1 LLRRNTSYV
10 NANFVLFVFNRL
22 GGSNRW
28 GPRSTPI
35 PWKPESMQRD
45 RAIFI
50 GINTYLELQA
60 LKCAQQDAVC
70 LYQWWTQEAL
80 RNPELALLSTDSSPR
95 HQEHS
100 TTPTMENL
108 RFWFDEIKTS
118 IAAEDRLWI
127 FFSGYGESAGGKDY
141 VLPVDATPGDET
153 TRLPGENWIALEEIY
168 LLLKALPTQDV
179 LLILD
184 TNRSQSVR
192 ANGGLGGQTQTLAQQ
207 YGIPTVLSCQ
217 PKQFSHESPAFGQ
230 GLFTLALLE
239 GLRNYAGQPLQTLV
253 DFLTI
258 RLPELSEHNN
268 RPAQVPWAMATA
280 AQLAGM
286 MVPGAPTENGSLA
299 PAGLGELPGAEP
311 LVDIAL
317 ETPVTPTEP
326 AAIEPPLQSPGPLRT
341 EETPDSEAL
350 TLDAIEQ
357 GAVQSQSP
365 STPVKPRHRQPSEAI
380 DIPMDKARFWQ
391 QILALSA
398 LIALVL
404 GLSAVLR
411 RNLPPEAAQNLLV
424 AAPNSPEPAKPSP
437 MPTVASPDPSP
448 RLDVPVS
455 PPADSARILEDARAK
470 IKPTNGEEL
479 RQAID
484 YAQQIPPGDP
494 RRPETERQINRWSR
508 DILQL
513 ANQRASQG
521 KYREAVSL
529 AALVPKGPSYDEA
542 QKSTAQWK
550 TKVR

>member
-1 LLRRNTSYV
+1 
-10 NANFVLFVFNRL
+10 
-22 GGSNRW
+22 
-28 GPRSTPI
+28 
-35 PWKPESMQRD
+35 MHRD

-80 RNPELALLSTDSSPR
+80 RNPELATLSTDSSPR

-100 TTPTMENL
+100 TTPTVENL
-108 RFWFDEIKTS
+108 RFWFDQIKTS
-118 IAAEDRLWI
+118 IAADDRLWI

-153 TRLPGENWIALEEIY
+153 TRTPGENWIALEEIY
-168 LLLKALPTQDV
+168 PLLQALPTQDI

-192 ANGGLGGQTQTLAQQ
+192 ADGGLGDQTQTLAQH
-207 YGIPTVLSCQ
+207 YGIATMLSCQ
-217 PKQFSHESPAFGQ
+217 PKQFSYESVAFGQ

-268 RPAQVPWAMATA
+268 RPTQVPWAMATT
-280 AQLAGM
+280 AQLAAM
-286 MVPGAPTENGSLA
+286 MVPGAPMENASLA

-311 LVDIAL
+311 WVDQAL
-317 ETPVTPTEP
+317 ETPVAPTEP
-326 AAIEPPLQSPGPLRT
+326 VAINRPLQPPNPLST
-341 EETPDSEAL
+341 DETPDSEAL
-350 TLDAIEQ
+350 TLDTIEQ
-357 GAVQSQSP
+357 GVVPTQSP
-365 STPVKPRHRQPSEAI
+365 STPVTPRHRQPTE
-380 DIPMDKARFWQ
+380 DLDTPMDKARFWQ

-411 RNLPPEAAQNLLV
+411 KNLPPQAAQNLIAPTPASP
-424 AAPNSPEPAKPSP
+424 AAAKPTPSA

-448 RLDVPVS
+448 RLEVPVS
-455 PPADSARILEDARAK
+455 PPADSAKILEDARAK
-470 IKPTNGEEL
+470 IKPTSGEEL

-508 DILQL
+508 DIFQL
-513 ANQRASQG
+513 ANQLANQG
-521 KYREAVSL
+521 KYKEAI
-529 AALVPKGPSYDEA
+529 AMATLVPKGPSYDEA
-542 QKSTAQWK
+542 QKSAAQWK
-550 TKVR
+550 TKLK

>member
-1 LLRRNTSYV
+1 
-10 NANFVLFVFNRL
+10 
-22 GGSNRW
+22 
-28 GPRSTPI
+28 
-35 PWKPESMQRD
+35 MQRD

-50 GINTYLELQA
+50 GINTYLERQA

-80 RNPELALLSTDSSPR
+80 RDPELALLSTDSSPR
-95 HQEHS
+95 HQGHS

-108 RFWFDEIKTS
+108 RFWLDQIKPA
-118 IAAEDRLWI
+118 IAATDRLWI
-127 FFSGYGESAGGKDY
+127 FFSGYGESLGGKDY
-141 VLPVDATPGDET
+141 LLPVDATPGDET
-153 TRLPGENWIALEEIY
+153 TRSPGENWIALEEVY
-168 LLLKALPTQDV
+168 PLLQALPTQDI

-184 TNRSQSVR
+184 TNRSQSVW
-192 ANGGLGGQTQTLAQQ
+192 ADHGLGDQTQTLAQH
-207 YGIPTVLSCQ
+207 YGIPTLLSCQ

-239 GLRNYAGQPLQTLV
+239 GLRNYPGQPLQTLV
-253 DFLTI
+253 DFLII

-268 RPAQVPWAMATA
+268 RPAQVPMAIATM

-286 MVPGAPTENGSLA
+286 MVPGAPMEPGSLA
-299 PAGLGELPGAEP
+299 PRGLGELPLAGGLDQPSVELARET
-311 LVDIAL
+311 L
-317 ETPVTPTEP
+317 ETPGALAPQV
-326 AAIEPPLQSPGPLRT
+326 IDPPLPSPGPLRT
-341 EETPDSEAL
+341 EETQDSEAL

-357 GAVQSQSP
+357 GAVPSQFP
-365 STPVKPRHRQPSEAI
+365 STSVKPHPRKPSQAI
-380 DIPMDKARFWQ
+380 DTPMDKARFWQ

-424 AAPNSPEPAKPSP
+424 PAPNSPEPAKPSP
-437 MPTVASPDPSP
+437 MPTAASPDPSP

>member
-1 LLRRNTSYV
+1 
-10 NANFVLFVFNRL
+10 
-22 GGSNRW
+22 
-28 GPRSTPI
+28 
-35 PWKPESMQRD
+35 MHRD

-80 RNPELALLSTDSSPR
+80 RDPELALLSTDSSPR
-95 HQEHS
+95 HQEHA

-108 RFWFDEIKTS
+108 RFWFDQIKTS
-118 IAAEDRLWI
+118 IAADDRLWI

-168 LLLKALPTQDV
+168 PLLSALPTQDV

-192 ANGGLGGQTQTLAQQ
+192 ADGGLGDQTQTLAQA
-207 YGIPTVLSCQ
+207 YGIPTLLSCQ
-217 PKQFSHESPAFGQ
+217 VKQFSHESPAFGQ

-253 DFLTI
+253 NFLTI

-268 RPAQVPWAMATA
+268 RPAQVPWVMATT

-286 MVPGAPTENGSLA
+286 MVPGAPMENASLA
-299 PAGLGELPGAEP
+299 PAGLGELPVSVGTAEP
-311 LVDIAL
+311 LADSTL
-317 ETPVTPTEP
+317 ETPVAPTAVAP
-326 AAIEPPLQSPGPLRT
+326 VAIDRPLQPLPLST
-341 EETPDSEAL
+341 DETPDSEAL
-350 TLDAIEQ
+350 TLDTIEQ
-357 GAVQSQSP
+357 GIPQSP
-365 STPVKPRHRQPSEAI
+365 STPVKPSNPQPESL
-380 DIPMDKARFWQ
+380 DNPMDKARFWQ

-411 RNLPPEAAQNLLV
+411 RNLPPQATQNLI
-424 AAPNSPEPAKPSP
+424 EPAASPASATPMPSP
-437 MPTVASPDPSP
+437 MPTAASPDPSP
-448 RLDVPVS
+448 RLEVPVS

-470 IKPTNGEEL
+470 IKPTSAEEL

-513 ANQRASQG
+513 ANQRANQG
-521 KYREAVSL
+521 KYKEAIAL
-529 AALVPKGPSYDEA
+529 ANLVPKGPSYDEA

>member
-1 LLRRNTSYV
+1 
-10 NANFVLFVFNRL
+10 
-22 GGSNRW
+22 
-28 GPRSTPI
+28 
-35 PWKPESMQRD
+35 MHRD

-80 RNPELALLSTDSSPR
+80 RNPELAILSTDSSPR

-100 TTPTMENL
+100 TTPTVENL
-108 RFWFDEIKTS
+108 RYWFDQIKTS
-118 IAAEDRLWI
+118 MGQSDRLWI

-141 VLPVDATPGDET
+141 VLPVDATPGDEM
-153 TRLPGENWIALEEIY
+153 TRTPGENWIALEEIY
-168 LLLKALPTQDV
+168 PLLKALPTQDI

-192 ANGGLGGQTQTLAQQ
+192 ADHGLGGQTQTLAQQ
-207 YGIPTVLSCQ
+207 YGIPTLLSCQ
-217 PKQFSHESPAFGQ
+217 VKQFSHESPAFGQ

-239 GLRNYAGQPLQTLV
+239 GLRNYAGQPLQRLV

-268 RPAQVPWAMATA
+268 RPAQVPWAMATTV
-280 AQLAGM
+280 QLTAM
-286 MVPGAPTENGSLA
+286 MVPGAPTENASLA
-299 PAGLGELPGAEP
+299 PTGLGELPVAVAEP
-311 LVDIAL
+311 LVEPQL
-317 ETPVTPTEP
+317 ETPVKPTEP
-326 AAIEPPLQSPGPLRT
+326 VAIDRPIQRPLST
-341 EETPDSEAL
+341 DETPDSEAL
-350 TLDAIEQ
+350 TLDTIEQ
-357 GAVQSQSP
+357 GQVPTQSLP
-365 STPVKPRHRQPSEAI
+365 TVNKPHPPRP
-380 DIPMDKARFWQ
+380 DIPDNSMDKARFWQ

-411 RNLPPEAAQNLLV
+411 KNLPPEAAQNLLQP
-424 AAPNSPEPAKPSP
+424 APASPAAKPAP
-437 MPTVASPDPSP
+437 MPTAASPDPSP
-448 RLDVPVS
+448 RLEVPVS

-470 IKPTNGEEL
+470 IKPTSGEEL

-494 RRPETERQINRWSR
+494 RHPETERQINRWSR

-521 KYREAVSL
+521 KYKEAIAV
-529 AALVPKGPSYDEA
+529 ADLVPKGPSYDEA
-542 QKSTAQWK
+542 QKSAAQWK
-550 TKVR
+550 TKLK

>member
-1 LLRRNTSYV
+1 
-10 NANFVLFVFNRL
+10 
-22 GGSNRW
+22 
-28 GPRSTPI
+28 
-35 PWKPESMQRD
+35 MHRD

-80 RNPELALLSTDSSPR
+80 RDPELALLSTDSSPR

-108 RFWFDEIKTS
+108 RFWFDQIKPS
-118 IAAEDRLWI
+118 MAADDRLWI

-153 TRLPGENWIALEEIY
+153 TLTPGENWIALEEIY
-168 LLLKALPTQDV
+168 PLLKALPTQDI

-192 ANGGLGGQTQTLAQQ
+192 ADHGLGGQTQTLAQQ
-207 YGIPTVLSCQ
+207 YGIPTLLSCQ
-217 PKQFSHESPAFGQ
+217 VKQFSHESPAFGQ

-268 RPAQVPWAMATA
+268 RPAQVPWAMATTV
-280 AQLAGM
+280 QLTGM
-286 MVPGAPTENGSLA
+286 MVPGAPTENASLA
-299 PAGLGELPGAEP
+299 PTGLGELPVTVAEP
-311 LVDIAL
+311 LAEPQL
-317 ETPVTPTEP
+317 ETPVAPTEP
-326 AAIEPPLQSPGPLRT
+326 GAIDRPIQSPLST
-341 EETPDSEAL
+341 DETPDSEAL
-350 TLDAIEQ
+350 TLDTIEQ
-357 GAVQSQSP
+357 GQVPTQSLP
-365 STPVKPRHRQPSEAI
+365 TVNKPHPPRP
-380 DIPMDKARFWQ
+380 DIPDNPMDKARFWQ

-411 RNLPPEAAQNLLV
+411 KNLPPQAAQNLIAPAPASP
-424 AAPNSPEPAKPSP
+424 AAAKPTPSA
-437 MPTVASPDPSP
+437 MPTTASPDPSP
-448 RLDVPVS
+448 RLEVPVS

-470 IKPTNGEEL
+470 VKPTSGEEL

-508 DILQL
+508 DILLL

-521 KYREAVSL
+521 KYKEAIAV
-529 AALVPKGPSYDEA
+529 ADLVPKGPSYDEA
-542 QKSTAQWK
+542 QKSAAQWK
-550 TKVR
+550 TKLK

>member
-1 LLRRNTSYV
+1 
-10 NANFVLFVFNRL
+10 
-22 GGSNRW
+22 
-28 GPRSTPI
+28 
-35 PWKPESMQRD
+35 MHRD

-50 GINTYLELQA
+50 GINTYSELQA

-70 LYQWWTQEAL
+70 LYQWWTQEAM
-80 RNPELALLSTDSSPR
+80 RDPELALLLTDSSPR

-100 TTPTMENL
+100 TRPTVANL
-108 RFWFDEIKTS
+108 RFWFDQIKTS
-118 IAAEDRLWI
+118 IASDDRLWI
-127 FFSGYGESAGGKDY
+127 FFSGYGESAGGQDY

-153 TRLPGENWIALEEIY
+153 TRLPGENWIALEELY
-168 LLLKALPTQDV
+168 PLLSALPTQDI

-192 ANGGLGGQTQTLAQQ
+192 ADGGLGDQTQTLAQA
-207 YGIPTVLSCQ
+207 YGIPTLLSCQ

-239 GLRNYAGQPLQTLV
+239 GLRNYAGQPLQQLV
-253 DFLTI
+253 NFLTI

-268 RPAQVPWAMATA
+268 RPDQVPMAIATA
-280 AQLAGM
+280 AQLDGM
-286 MVPGAPTENGSLA
+286 MVPGAPMENASLA
-299 PAGLGELPGAEP
+299 PAGRGELPVALAEQ
-311 LVDIAL
+311 AL
-317 ETPVTPTEP
+317 DTPVLPMAPVTMGPTTMAPVTMGPVTPVAGDRP
-326 AAIEPPLQSPGPLRT
+326 IQLPLST
-341 EETPDSEAL
+341 DETPDSEAL
-350 TLDAIEQ
+350 TLDTIEQ
-357 GAVQSQSP
+357 GLPTTVSQSP
-365 STPVKPRHRQPSEAI
+365 SAPPINPQPEFL
-380 DIPMDKARFWQ
+380 DNPMDKARFWQ

-411 RNLPPEAAQNLLV
+411 QNLPPQAAQNLIEPGP
-424 AAPNSPEPAKPSP
+424 ASPEPAKPQP
-437 MPTVASPDPSP
+437 TQMPTVASPDPSP
-448 RLDVPVS
+448 RLEVPVS

-470 IKPTNGEEL
+470 IRPTSGEEL

-521 KYREAVSL
+521 KYREAIAL
-529 AALVPKGPSYDEA
+529 ASFVPKGPSYDEA
-542 QKSTAQWK
+542 QKNTAQWK
-550 TKVR
+550 TKLK

>member
-1 LLRRNTSYV
+1 
-10 NANFVLFVFNRL
+10 
-22 GGSNRW
+22 
-28 GPRSTPI
+28 
-35 PWKPESMQRD
+35 MQRD

-108 RFWFDEIKTS
+108 RFWFDQIKMS
-118 IAAEDRLWI
+118 IGGSDRLWI

-141 VLPVDATPGDET
+141 VLPVDASPGDET
-153 TRLPGENWIALEEIY
+153 TRSPGENWIALEEIY
-168 LLLKALPTQDV
+168 PLLKALPTQDI

-192 ANGGLGGQTQTLAQQ
+192 ADHGLGDQTQTLAQH
-207 YGIPTVLSCQ
+207 YGIPTLLSCQ

-239 GLRNYAGQPLQTLV
+239 GLRNYPGQPLQKLV
-253 DFLTI
+253 NFLTI

-268 RPAQVPWAMATA
+268 RPAQIPMAIIPT
-280 AQLAGM
+280 AQLAEM
-286 MVPGAPTENGSLA
+286 MVPGAPMENASLA
-299 PAGLGELPGAEP
+299 PAGLGELP
-311 LVDIAL
+311 LVEAL
-317 ETPVTPTEP
+317 APRTPETPVAPVAPTVP
-326 AAIEPPLQSPGPLRT
+326 VVPILDRAPQPPNPLRT
-341 EETPDSEAL
+341 AETPDSEAL

-357 GAVQSQSP
+357 GAVPSQSP
-365 STPVKPRHRQPSEAI
+365 STPVEPRYRQPTEAI

-411 RNLPPEAAQNLLV
+411 KNLPPQAAQNLLV
-424 AAPNSPEPAKPSP
+424 PAPNSPETPKPSP
-437 MPTVASPDPSP
+437 MPTAASPDPSP

-470 IKPTNGEEL
+470 IKPTSGEEL

-521 KYREAVSL
+521 KYKEAVSL

-550 TKVR
+550 TKLK

>member
-1 LLRRNTSYV
+1 
-10 NANFVLFVFNRL
+10 
-22 GGSNRW
+22 
-28 GPRSTPI
+28 
-35 PWKPESMQRD
+35 MHRD

-80 RNPELALLSTDSSPR
+80 RNPELAILSTDSSPR

-100 TTPTMENL
+100 TTPTGENL
-108 RFWFDEIKTS
+108 RFWFEQINRS
-118 IAAEDRLWI
+118 IAADDRLWI

-153 TRLPGENWIALEEIY
+153 TRTPGENWIALEEIY
-168 LLLKALPTQDV
+168 PLLSALPTQDI

-192 ANGGLGGQTQTLAQQ
+192 ADGGLGDQTQKLAQH
-207 YGIPTVLSCQ
+207 YGIATLLSCQ

-258 RLPELSEHNN
+258 RLPELSDHNN
-268 RPAQVPWAMATA
+268 RPTQVPWAMATT

-286 MVPGAPTENGSLA
+286 MVPGAPMENASLA
-299 PAGLGELPGAEP
+299 PAGLGELPVAVGIAEA
-311 LVDIAL
+311 LVDSDP
-317 ETPVTPTEP
+317 ETPVAPT
-326 AAIEPPLQSPGPLRT
+326 IDRPLQPSIPLST
-341 EETPDSEAL
+341 DETPDSEAL
-350 TLDAIEQ
+350 TLDTIEQ
-357 GAVQSQSP
+357 GVVPTQSP
-365 STPVKPRHRQPSEAI
+365 PVTPRHRQPTE
-380 DIPMDKARFWQ
+380 DLDTPMDKARFWQ

-411 RNLPPEAAQNLLV
+411 KNLPPQAAQNLI
-424 AAPNSPEPAKPSP
+424 EPAPASPAAAKPTPSV
-437 MPTVASPDPSP
+437 MPTAASPDPSP
-448 RLDVPVS
+448 RLEVPVS

-470 IKPTNGEEL
+470 VKPTSGEEL

-521 KYREAVSL
+521 KYKEAIAL
-529 AALVPKGPSYDEA
+529 ADLVPKGPSYDEA
-542 QKSTAQWK
+542 QKSATQWK
-550 TKVR
+550 TKLK

>member
-1 LLRRNTSYV
+1 
-10 NANFVLFVFNRL
+10 
-22 GGSNRW
+22 
-28 GPRSTPI
+28 
-35 PWKPESMQRD
+35 MQRD

-108 RFWFDEIKTS
+108 RFWFDQIKTS

-127 FFSGYGESAGGKDY
+127 FFSGYGESSGGKDY

-153 TRLPGENWIALEEIY
+153 TRSPGENWIALEEIY
-168 LLLKALPTQDV
+168 PLLKALPTQDI

-192 ANGGLGGQTQTLAQQ
+192 ADHGLGGQTQTLAQE
-207 YGIPTVLSCQ
+207 YGIPTLLSCQ

-239 GLRNYAGQPLQTLV
+239 GLRNYPGQPLQTLV
-253 DFLTI
+253 EFLTI

-268 RPAQVPWAMATA
+268 RPAQVPMAIIAT

-286 MVPGAPTENGSLA
+286 MVPGAPMENASLA
-299 PAGLGELPGAEP
+299 PSGLGELPVGLGNNEA
-311 LVDIAL
+311 LVDQV
-317 ETPVTPTEP
+317 ETQVAPVPP
-326 AAIEPPLQSPGPLRT
+326 VAIDVPLQPPSPLRT
-341 EETPDSEAL
+341 DETPDSEAL

-357 GAVQSQSP
+357 GAAPIQASS
-365 STPVKPRHRQPSEAI
+365 SPVKPRHQQPTETI
-380 DIPMDKARFWQ
+380 DTPMDKARFWQ

-411 RNLPPEAAQNLLV
+411 KNLPPQAAQNLI
-424 AAPNSPEPAKPSP
+424 APTPASPAPAKPSP
-437 MPTVASPDPSP
+437 MPTAASPDPSP
-448 RLDVPVS
+448 RLEVPVS

-470 IKPTNGEEL
+470 IKPSSGEEL

-494 RRPETERQINRWSR
+494 RRLETERQINRWSR

-521 KYREAVSL
+521 KYKEAIAV
-529 AALVPKGPSYDEA
+529 ANLVPKGPSYDEA

-550 TKVR
+550 TKLK